1 MILFLKHITTI
12 ERLKSRA
19 IKGRLFKI
27 LTWEGKI
34 NDEKSK
40 SAACTSPAV

>member
-19 IKGRLFKI
+19 IKRGDSLKIDLGREDK
-27 LTWEGKI
+27 
-34 NDEKSK
+34 
-40 SAACTSPAV
+40 